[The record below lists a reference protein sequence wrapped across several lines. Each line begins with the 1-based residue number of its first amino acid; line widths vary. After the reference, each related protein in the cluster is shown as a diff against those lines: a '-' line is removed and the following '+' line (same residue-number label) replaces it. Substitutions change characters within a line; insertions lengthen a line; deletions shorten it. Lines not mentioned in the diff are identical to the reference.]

1 MAAKKKVAKKKPA
14 AKKPA
19 AKRKPR
25 AKVLKKKVILGG
37 YGHKAGADREC
48 QQFLHPNVFQY
59 QTAIFPDPR
68 DHGVEAIIKS
78 AEPIELKEAAN
89 PLNPWAVELEVH
101 VTGDNAA
108 NWLQKFED
116 RVRMQRVV

>member
-1 MAAKKKVAKKKPA
+1 MAAKKKVVKKAGKKA

-19 AKRKPR
+19 KAR
-25 AKVLKKKVILGG
+25 AKVLKKKIRLGG

-48 QQFLHPNVFQY
+48 QQFMHPNVFQY

-68 DHGVEAIIKS
+68 DHGVEVTIVS
-78 AEPIELKEAAN
+78 AEPMLLEDAPN
-89 PLNPWAVELEVH
+89 PLNPWALELDVH
-101 VTGDNAA
+101 VTGANAA
-108 NWLQKFED
+108 SWMQKFED